1 MYATGWLGWLATQI
15 EITKDCE
22 MCQKIEDCFHYIPT
36 ASKLKITSGII
47 LLIAMV
53 TQMGQDS
60 IITAMIQVMQMA
72 LLMKMVQIMNDIRKD
87 SRISTDLLS
96 FQLLEMKRMSFNSST
111 RLGTVIRFHGDLLRK
126 FERFY
131 RVPIV
136 FHLFLGILGC

>member
-22 MCQKIEDCFHYIPT
+22 MCQKIEDCFHIPT

-47 LLIAMV
+47 LLIAIM
-53 TQMGQDS
+53 TQMGQWDIMS
-60 IITAMIQVMQMA
+60 AMIQVMQMA

-96 FQLLEMKRMSFNSST
+96 FQLLEMKRISFNSST

-131 RVPIV
+131 RIPVV